1 MSPVLHLRVSA
12 LLVQGRG
19 WAPEGQDVAPRAPQE
34 HSVQPPG
41 RRPAGELH
49 PPVSPVHQV
58 QRPAPPGHGPHDAL
72 LPGHQHHGE
81 LSRHGPAPEQL
92 QVQDGGGGEPVAGKI
107 RDEQTDQWSVSCTF
121 VTES

>member
-1 MSPVLHLRVSA
+1 MLERTCNAVPFSIGPH
-12 LLVQGRG
+12 
-19 WAPEGQDVAPRAPQE
+19 
-34 HSVQPPG
+34 
-41 RRPAGELH
+41 AGID
-49 PPVSPVHQV
+49 PFGS
-58 QRPAPPGHGPHDAL
+58 GHGPHDAL